1 MGRNE
6 AGGSEFLDGL
16 TYQLLVERANDGV
29 VIIQDQTLQY
39 VNPRIEEI
47 LGYTAPEMIGTEF
60 TDYLHPEDHPL
71 VAERY
76 RRRMAGEEVPSIYET
91 RTRNKSGEYV
101 PVELNAGLLTYKGR
115 PADVVLV
122 RDIRERRSSEDALRE
137 ANRKIEQLHQAAY
150 RLADCVD
157 EDEVC
162 RQTIKAAEEIL
173 AFTKCTLDIVE
184 GDRLVV
190 KATSNG
196 LGPGES
202 QDAPIE
208 GGGLAS
214 ETLRT
219 GKTYV
224 FGTLDEVPTARPTH
238 SDLQSGISVPVGS
251 FGVFQV
257 ASTEPNAFSS
267 DDARMLEL
275 LVRHTAE
282 ALERLRLH
290 HELEEQATHD
300 PLTGVYN
307 RRYFTDRIGR
317 ELERS
322 RRYEHS
328 LAFLMIDINGFKAVN
343 DTLGHQAGD
352 RVLCDVAG
360 AIQEELRSVD
370 NVIRYGGD
378 EFLAV
383 LPETNGEADLIA
395 ARLQEAIETRSR
407 NGEFSSLPISLAVG
421 MAYWAPDGSMSLDDV
436 LRLADARMYEAKNGA
451 APGTEPDA
459 D

>member
-1 MGRNE
+1 MAKN
-6 AGGSEFLDGL
+6 GSGDAEFLDGL

-29 VIIQDQTLQY
+29 VIIQDETLHY

-47 LGYTAPEMIGTEF
+47 FGYTASEMVGTEF

-76 RRRMAGEEVPSIYET
+76 RRRMEGEEVPSIYET
-91 RTRNKSGEYV
+91 RARSKSGEYV
-101 PVELNAGLLTYKGR
+101 SVELNAGILTYRGR
-115 PADVVLV
+115 PADVVFV
-122 RDIRERRSSEDALRE
+122 RDVSERRGSEQALRE

-150 RLADCVD
+150 RLADCGD

-162 RQTIKAAEEIL
+162 RQTVKAAEEIL
-173 AFTKCTLDIVE
+173 SFSKCTLDIVE

-202 QDAPIE
+202 RDAPLE

-238 SDLQSGISVPVGS
+238 SDLQSGISLPVS
-251 FGVFQV
+251 TFGVFQV
-257 ASTEPNAFSS
+257 AATEPNAFSS
-267 DDARMLEL
+267 DDARLLEL
-275 LVRHTAE
+275 IVRHTAE
-282 ALERLRLH
+282 ALERLRLQQ
-290 HELEEQATHD
+290 ELEEQATHD

-307 RRYFTDRIGR
+307 RRYFTDRIGK

-322 RRYEHS
+322 RRYEHP

-370 NVIRYGGD
+370 IVIRYGGD

-383 LPETNGEADLIA
+383 LPETNGEADVIA
-395 ARLQEAIETRSR
+395 ARLQEAIEVRSR
-407 NGEFSSLPISLAVG
+407 NGEFSSLPVSLAVG
-421 MAYWAPDGSMSLDDV
+421 MAYWSPGGSTSLDDV
-436 LRLADARMYEAKNGA
+436 LRLADSRMYEAKNAGA
-451 APGTEPDA
+451 PA
-459 D
+459 DQPTTA